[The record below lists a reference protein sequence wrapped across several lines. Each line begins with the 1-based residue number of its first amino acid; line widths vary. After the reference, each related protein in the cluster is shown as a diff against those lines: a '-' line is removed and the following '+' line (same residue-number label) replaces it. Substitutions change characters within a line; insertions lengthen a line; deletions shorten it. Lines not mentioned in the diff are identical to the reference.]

1 MNVIW
6 SARAL
11 AAWRV
16 LDMKTA
22 EAVARAVEDFSR
34 GRVTAYY
41 VGGEYHLYVGG
52 LTIILLID
60 GDALHVWHIRH

>member
-22 EAVARAVEDFSR
+22 EAVARVVDDFSR
-34 GRVTAYY
+34 GSVTAYFLN
-41 VGGEYHLYVGG
+41 GEYHLYVDG
-52 LTIILLID
+52 LTIVVLID
-60 GDALHVWHIRH
+60 GDTLHVWHIRH